1 MSLHIEIRIRGWLYP
16 MKFLSALLCLL
27 SLFSAAF
34 VLAESAYQLKGGD
47 VIQISVW
54 GEDRLNQETLV
65 LPDGSVSFP
74 LLGNMKV
81 GGLSAPEV
89 ETAVTEALEEF
100 IPGANV
106 SVVVTSTGGNLIYV
120 LGQVKAPGTYLMVA
134 PTSVIQALSLSGGLE
149 TFANE
154 SDVLIVRSS
163 GGVQS
168 LLEVDYSDILSG
180 KDISSNY
187 QLEAGDTIMVP

>member
-1 MSLHIEIRIRGWLYP
+1 

-34 VLAESAYQLKGGD
+34 VLAESAYQLKEGD
-47 VIQISVW
+47 VVQISVW
-54 GEDRLNQETLV
+54 GEDRLNQQTLV

-74 LLGNMKV
+74 LVGNIKV
-81 GGLSAPEV
+81 GGLSAPQV
-89 ETAVTEALEEF
+89 ESAISEALEEF

-106 SVVVTSTGGNLIYV
+106 SVVVTSTAGNLIYI
-120 LGQVKAPGTYLMVA
+120 LGKVKAPGTYVMAA
-134 PTSVIQALSLSGGLE
+134 PMSVIQALSLSGGLE

-154 SDVLIVRSS
+154 SDILIVRNS
-163 GGVQS
+163 GGAES

-187 QLEAGDTIMVP
+187 QLEAGDTVMVP

>member
-1 MSLHIEIRIRGWLYP
+1 
-16 MKFLSALLCLL
+16 MKCLSALLCVL

-34 VLAESAYQLKGGD
+34 VLAESAYQLKEGD

-74 LLGNMKV
+74 LVGNMKV

-89 ETAVTEALEEF
+89 ESVISEALEEF
-100 IPGANV
+100 IPGADV
-106 SVVVTSTGGNLIYV
+106 SVVVTSTAGNLIYI
-120 LGQVKAPGTYLMVA
+120 LGKVKAPGTYVMAA
-134 PTSVIQALSLSGGLE
+134 PMSVIQALSLSGGLE

-154 SDVLIVRSS
+154 SDILIVRNS
-163 GGVQS
+163 GGAQS

-187 QLEAGDTIMVP
+187 QLEAGDTVMVP

>member
-1 MSLHIEIRIRGWLYP
+1 

-34 VLAESAYQLKGGD
+34 VLAESAYQLKEGD

-54 GEDRLNQETLV
+54 GEDRLNQQTLV

-74 LLGNMKV
+74 LVGNMKV

-89 ETAVTEALEEF
+89 ESVISEALEEF
-100 IPGANV
+100 IPGADV
-106 SVVVTSTGGNLIYV
+106 SVVVTSTAGNLIYI
-120 LGQVKAPGTYLMVA
+120 LGKVKAPGTYLMVA
-134 PTSVIQALSLSGGLE
+134 PMSVIQALSLSGGLE
-149 TFANE
+149 IFANE
-154 SDVLIVRSS
+154 GDILIVRNS

>member
-1 MSLHIEIRIRGWLYP
+1 

-34 VLAESAYQLKGGD
+34 VLAESAYQLKEGD

-54 GEDRLNQETLV
+54 GEDRLNQQTLV

-74 LLGNMKV
+74 LVGNMKV

-89 ETAVTEALEEF
+89 ESVISEALEEF
-100 IPGANV
+100 IPGADV
-106 SVVVTSTGGNLIYV
+106 SVVVTSTAGNLIYI
-120 LGQVKAPGTYLMVA
+120 LGKVKAPGTYVMAA
-134 PTSVIQALSLSGGLE
+134 PMSVIQALSLSGGLE

-154 SDVLIVRSS
+154 RDILIVRNS